1 MVKVGLV
8 GPGPLWESRYR
19 PALERLGAKIGVC
32 AVYDPV
38 AARGEQIAGEL
49 KALPVQ
55 GMVAL
60 SELPSVHA
68 ILLIDPGWAGRHAL
82 DLLCGAGKPVYIAG
96 TLGADREGLE
106 RLNRRAAADDLT
118 LMPEFTLRHTPATAR
133 LHELMAT
140 RIGRPRK
147 VTIDAVPPDPADPMA
162 FVAGTGSEFLVGLFD
177 WCRYVI
183 RTVPLRVEARTASGN
198 LDLGAEEAPSSTVR
212 RVVIEFARSRAGGS
226 SPEAE
231 VVLHRRVDGP
241 ATSPSSSEPADPSVR
256 CRIECEK
263 GEATIRSASEIAW
276 RNGTEEPVTEV
287 LTSDRSA
294 VEVMLDH
301 FCRRVVG
308 GLIPIADVGDV
319 CRGVELARA
328 AEESL
333 RSGAAV
339 TLPTA

>member
-19 PALERLGAKIGVC
+19 PALDRLGAKIGVC

-49 KALPVQ
+49 KALPIQ

-82 DLLCGAGKPVYIAG
+82 DLLCRSGKPVYIAG

-147 VTIDAVPPDPADPMA
+147 VTIDAVPPDPSDPMA

-183 RTVPLRVEARTASGN
+183 RTAPVKVDARTAANNPEGDST
-198 LDLGAEEAPSSTVR
+198 ETQSSAVR
-212 RVVIEFARSRAGGS
+212 RVIIEFARSRSGGN

-241 ATSPSSSEPADPSVR
+241 ATTTSSSDPVDVSVR
-256 CRIECEK
+256 CRVECEK

-276 RNGTEEPVTEV
+276 RNGSEEPVTEV

-333 RSGAAV
+333 RSGASV
-339 TLPTA
+339 TLPST

>member
-8 GPGPLWESRYR
+8 GPGALWESRYR
-19 PALERLGAKIGVC
+19 PALDRLEGKIAVC
-32 AVYDPV
+32 AVYDSV

-55 GMVAL
+55 GMVVL
-60 SELPSVHA
+60 SEIPSVQA

-82 DLLCGAGKPVYIAG
+82 DLLCRSGKPVYIAG

-106 RLNRRAAADDLT
+106 RLNRRAAAEDLT

-147 VTIDAVPPDPADPMA
+147 VMIDAVPPDPADPMA
-162 FVAGTGSEFLVGLFD
+162 FVAGTGSDFLVGLFD

-183 RTVPLRVEARTASGN
+183 RTAPLRVEALASV
-198 LDLGAEEAPSSTVR
+198 GAAANTPSEAQASPMR
-212 RVVIEFARSRAGGS
+212 RIVIEFARSRAGGDA
-226 SPEAE
+226 PEAE
-231 VVLHRRVDGP
+231 VVLHRRVEGP
-241 ATSPSSSEPADPSVR
+241 ATTSSSDSVDVSVR

-276 RNGTEEPVTEV
+276 RNGGDEPVTEI

-308 GLIPIADVGDV
+308 GLIPIADMGDV

-333 RSGAAV
+333 RSGASV
-339 TLPTA
+339 TLPTG